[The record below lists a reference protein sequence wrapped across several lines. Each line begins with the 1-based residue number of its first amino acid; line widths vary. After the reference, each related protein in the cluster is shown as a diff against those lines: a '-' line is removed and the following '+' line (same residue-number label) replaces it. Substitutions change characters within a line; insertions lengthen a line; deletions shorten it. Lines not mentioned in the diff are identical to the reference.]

1 MLKKGLWFI
10 GEHFLSIRPWEP
22 YFKPSSANV
31 SSVAVWIRLN
41 ELPIEFYNAEALY
54 QIGKAIGNV
63 LRVDTHTSSKT
74 RGRFACLCVQVDV
87 DKPLINTVLIGRFEQ
102 VVTYEGI
109 HRMCFSCGRMGH
121 RRESCP
127 YTIRARK
134 DQVDKDEGDS
144 VDRAGQP
151 CNSHA
156 SDNPERAEGTT
167 PEALEDNYGLWLL
180 VSRKKAGTKGRGGDV
195 ADAGRVHTQGQKGCD
210 THTPATK
217 VGMGSAPNSGSRYS
231 LREGKRKLSLPKP
244 PMAYF
249 RKEGNHAGVVENP
262 ILAQGPSYSGPLDK
276 FHSGL
281 EEGPANSKLASS
293 ASIKGKKVI
302 ARAKALQTDIRILER
317 PNDTP
322 SLHSNFSI
330 TSSKHSEPNQTIR
343 HEL

>member
-1 MLKKGLWFI
+1 MSFPLNFTMLRLY
-10 GEHFLSIRPWEP
+10 IRSGKLLGMYLEWTLIQLL
-22 YFKPSSANV
+22 KPEGD
-31 SSVAVWIRLN
+31 W
-41 ELPIEFYNAEALY
+41 
-54 QIGKAIGNV
+54 
-63 LRVDTHTSSKT
+63 
-74 RGRFACLCVQVDV
+74 ACLCVQVDV
-87 DKPLINTVLIGRFEQ
+87 DKPFINTVLIGRFEQ
-102 VVTYEGI
+102 AVTYEGI

-127 YTIRARK
+127 YTIRAGK

-156 SDNPERAEGTT
+156 SDSPERAKGTT
-167 PEALEDNYGLWLL
+167 PEALEDNYGPWLL

-210 THTPATK
+210 AHALATK
-217 VGMGSAPNSGSRYS
+217 AGMGSAPNLGSRYS
-231 LREGKRKLSLPKP
+231 LREGKRKLSFPKP

-262 ILAQGPSYSGPLDK
+262 ISAQGPSHSGPLDK

-281 EEGPANSKLASS
+281 EEGLANSKLASS

-302 ARAKALQTDIRILER
+302 A
-317 PNDTP
+317 
-322 SLHSNFSI
+322 
-330 TSSKHSEPNQTIR
+330 
-343 HEL
+343 